1 MLHTE
6 RLTGSP
12 GPSTLAADNWGAG
25 VQRVYEHVVA
35 TPIGWLGIRTDG
47 VALTGVDILEAKPAL
62 AGEPGPAALRVGEA
76 LGRYFAGDPAA
87 LDGLAVAPV
96 GTAFQQ
102 RVWASLLRIP
112 AGRTVS
118 YGDLARELGTG
129 ARAVG
134 GACRSNPIPVV
145 VPCHRVVAAH
155 GLGGYSGERA
165 GDWLGKKRW
174 LLAHEAIRP

>member
-1 MLHTE
+1 M
-6 RLTGSP
+6 
-12 GPSTLAADNWGAG
+12 
-25 VQRVYEHVVA
+25 QRVYEHVVA

-102 RVWASLLRIP
+102 RVWASLLGIP

-145 VPCHRVVAAH
+145 VPCHRVVAAQ

>member
-1 MLHTE
+1 M
-6 RLTGSP
+6 RK
-12 GPSTLAADNWGAG
+12 
-25 VQRVYEHVVA
+25 VYEHVVA
-35 TPIGWLGIRTDG
+35 TPIGWLGIRTEG
-47 VALTGVDILEAKPAL
+47 AALTVLDILEAKPRAR
-62 AGEPGPAALRVGEA
+62 GEPGPVALRVGEA

-87 LDGLAVAPV
+87 LQGLAVAPA

-129 ARAVG
+129 ARALG
-134 GACRSNPIPVV
+134 GACRANPVPLV

-165 GDWLGKKRW
+165 GDWVGKKRW
-174 LLAHEAIRP
+174 LLAHEGIRP

>member
-1 MLHTE
+1 V
-6 RLTGSP
+6 SK
-12 GPSTLAADNWGAG
+12 
-25 VQRVYEHVVA
+25 VYEHVVA

-47 VALTGVDILEAKPAL
+47 LALTVIDILDARPGT
-62 AGEPGPAALRVGEA
+62 AGEPGPVALQVAEA
-76 LGRYFAGDPAA
+76 LGRYFAGEPAA
-87 LDGLAVAPV
+87 LRGLAVAPA

-112 AGRTVS
+112 AGRTAS

-134 GACRSNPIPVV
+134 GACRANPVPLV
-145 VPCHRVVAAH
+145 VPCHRVVATH

-165 GDWLGKKRW
+165 GDWLEKKRW
-174 LLAHEAIRP
+174 LLAHEGIRP